1 MLGAAC
7 IVPPLARPISGIA
20 ARLPQ
25 VLRSE
30 PTPSADP
37 RLPLVLHSNSSL
49 IDRHSSLH
57 FLIAGDKLLETDLTP
72 AVPIPNAFLIAG
84 VCPTFFS
91 PAPLPAILIG
101 TPIRLKADLTHSQQT
116 RKHFLIGTIRP
127 TLTPAPLS
135 THHSSLITRHRIS
148 NRYSKLLEIEL
159 TPSAP
164 AQNTFLIATICPTFT
179 RAPLRY
185 KMVLSSIGD
194 PAGALRLC
202 FRAHR
207 TTNHSSP
214 LTIHPSLRLH
224 PLSALTHPQPSC
236 YSESPDAP
244 RHQIAIPKKL
254 RHARQILRRNAHG
267 DPS

>member
-37 RLPLVLHSNSSL
+37 RLPLVLHSNSPL
-49 IDRHSSLH
+49 INRHSSLH

-116 RKHFLIGTIRP
+116 RKHFLIATKFD
-127 TLTPAPLS
+127 T
-135 THHSSLITRHRIS
+135 
-148 NRYSKLLEIEL
+148 
-159 TPSAP
+159 SAP
-164 AQNTFLIATICPTFT
+164 HF
-179 RAPLRY
+179 
-185 KMVLSSIGD
+185 
-194 PAGALRLC
+194 
-202 FRAHR
+202 
-207 TTNHSSP
+207 TNHDRRIAPFLFS
-214 LTIHPSLRLH
+214 TNKAHKIII
-224 PLSALTHPQPSC
+224 PLSALLKT
-236 YSESPDAP
+236 
-244 RHQIAIPKKL
+244 K
-254 RHARQILRRNAHG
+254 
-267 DPS
+267 